1 MPGSK
6 KSVVWPLAALAMAAI
21 VWAVWGWDR
30 SGVVLT
36 VAIWSLL
43 VVGHWFVSH
52 IADSAHR

>member
-1 MPGSK
+1 
-6 KSVVWPLAALAMAAI
+6 MAAI

-43 VVGHWFVSH
+43 VVGRWFVSH